1 MLIGLFAL
9 FPIFI
14 FVNKEERKILV
25 DFGKRLRSVR
35 LSKGFTQERLA
46 FTIGVEISQISRI
59 ERGIINTSL
68 LNLIKISNTLQIPP
82 QELFE
87 SAQ

>member
-1 MLIGLFAL
+1 MLIGLYAL
-9 FPIFI
+9 FTIFI
-14 FVNKEERKILV
+14 FVNKDERKILI
-25 DFGKRLRSVR
+25 DFGKRLRNIR
-35 LSKGFTQERLA
+35 RSKDFTQEKLA

-68 LNLIKISNTLQIPP
+68 LNLMKISTALQVPP

-87 SAQ
+87 PET